1 VTRCSATRAGDDDL
15 DATGIPA
22 DLAGA
27 RPVPSPKRR
36 TGNMVVRPRT
46 FRRPRL
52 GSLPSAALQ
61 ACIALV
67 SSSAILACQQPVEHV
82 DPVEPVERMAGLTL
96 PLDVPALGSRL
107 LREERWEVR
116 VGAPG
121 PDFHA
126 KSSTSAEV
134 EVFASN
140 PRRITAAKLRVL
152 YHHMEIR
159 TADGLREPAPL
170 VPGHAYVVSRADG
183 EGAQGYDVDGHP
195 MTDEMLERLVEA
207 APLDEGFLR
216 TALEGREL
224 VVGQPIRHP
233 TDIELTQRRQDGL
246 HVERYR
252 DVEVVLTD
260 VSGGIAHLEVSLT
273 VESTRPDGG
282 SSTWKPS
289 GWIEVGTKGDG
300 YLLEHLAG
308 PIELRT
314 GRGLTGRGTA
324 REDSKQQLASKRG

>member
-1 VTRCSATRAGDDDL
+1 
-15 DATGIPA
+15 
-22 DLAGA
+22 
-27 RPVPSPKRR
+27 
-36 TGNMVVRPRT
+36 MV
-46 FRRPRL
+46 
-52 GSLPSAALQ
+52 
-61 ACIALV
+61 
-67 SSSAILACQQPVEHV
+67 
-82 DPVEPVERMAGLTL
+82 GLTL

-107 LREERWEVR
+107 LRETRSEVR

-126 KSSTSAEV
+126 KSSTSA

-159 TADGLREPAPL
+159 TAEGLREPAPL
-170 VPGHAYVVSRADG
+170 VPGRAYVVSRADG
-183 EGAQGYDVDGHP
+183 EGAHAYDVDGHP
-195 MTDEMLERLVEA
+195 MTDEMLRQLDEA

-233 TDIELTQRRQDGL
+233 TDIVLTQRRQDGL
-246 HVERYR
+246 HVSATATSR
-252 DVEVVLTD
+252 
-260 VSGGIAHLEVSLT
+260 S
-273 VESTRPDGG
+273 STRPDGA
-282 SSTWKPS
+282 SSIWKPS

-300 YLLEHLAG
+300 YSLEHLAG

-314 GRGLTGRGTA
+314 GRGLAVVSTA
-324 REDSKQQLASKRG
+324 RL